1 MVRFFVRCRRSV
13 ELLENEHFEDSTE
26 MQVNSRFILGLVA
39 ITVLAGCT
47 APPQPTTTVWHKLGV
62 PQNAWS
68 FRDNWINRTG
78 NHPKLERKPKLLRLA
93 DPANLES
100 PVPAIEVG
108 AKVKQ
113 QEDLKDQKIKAI
125 KYLAEMGC
133 GCYNDD
139 GEIEAALLDALND
152 CTPEVR
158 QAAAEAIAAAAGTCN
173 CCYDGCTP
181 TCCGEKIQEQLMD
194 MAYGENDGCWK
205 EPSPEVRAAAAAAV
219 AACPAQR
226 VAAEK
231 GPALEEGGPSEEGP
245 TPADPAVPLPAETQ
259 ARGVAPKRITNSPFQ
274 MVGNSYE
281 FVPVAI
287 SQPEAPKQ
295 SVAVIAT
302 TAVVEQQKPAEQKI
316 EAPAPQPITKPAP
329 ASHQPIVNPELLV
342 KAQVVD
348 ADAVKKQVTIA
359 FEEPYALQRGT
370 KLVIQ
375 SKGTPVVGIVLES
388 NQGLVTLFVA
398 NGSQAT
404 SIGTDVSVG
413 MVAQ

>member
-1 MVRFFVRCRRSV
+1 
-13 ELLENEHFEDSTE
+13 
-26 MQVNSRFILGLVA
+26 MQVNLRFILGLVA
-39 ITVLAGCT
+39 ITALAGCT
-47 APPQPTTTVWHKLGV
+47 APPTPTTTVWHKLGI

-68 FRDNWINRTG
+68 FRDNWVNRMG
-78 NHPKLERKPKLLRLA
+78 NHPKLERKPKLLRIA

-108 AKVKQ
+108 AKIKQ

-125 KYLAEMGC
+125 KYLAEIGC

-139 GEIEAALLDALND
+139 GEIEDALLAALKD

-158 QAAAEAIAAAAGTCN
+158 EAAANAIAAAAGTCN

-181 TCCGEKIQEQLMD
+181 TCCGEKIQERLME

-205 EPSPEVRAAAAAAV
+205 EPSAAVRAAAASAV
-219 AACPAQR
+219 AACPARQ
-226 VAAEK
+226 VKAET
-231 GPALEEGGPSEEGP
+231 GPTLEGGPDTEGP
-245 TPADPAVPLPAETQ
+245 TPAGDDVPLPAETQ
-259 ARGVAPKRITNSPFQ
+259 AQIGTPKRINDSPFQ

-287 SQPEAPKQ
+287 SEAEAPK
-295 SVAVIAT
+295 SVASEAVAEIVEREVVAQEQTAAPVVI
-302 TAVVEQQKPAEQKI
+302 EKPA
-316 EAPAPQPITKPAP
+316 A
-329 ASHQPIVNPELLV
+329 ASNQPIVNPELMV

-348 ADAVKKQVTIA
+348 ADLARKQITIA

-375 SKGTPVVGIVLES
+375 QGKANPVVGLVLES

-398 NGSQAT
+398 AGGQTNVGN
-404 SIGTDVSVG
+404 DVHVG